1 MFEISCFVLNKCNEQ
16 IIWASDKRQLVL
28 MHCCVI
34 PDDKLT
40 MTKNGN
46 LELNCSGNILWQTS
60 TTGKG
65 NFAALEDD
73 GGLVVYDK
81 NHKKLW
87 SSLDIPF
94 DTSKSK

>member
-1 MFEISCFVLNKCNEQ
+1 MIQFI
-16 IIWASDKRQLVL
+16 
-28 MHCCVI
+28 
-34 PDDKLT
+34 
-40 MTKNGN
+40 
-46 LELNCSGNILWQTS
+46 NIFTHDENYFKWQTS

-65 NFAALEDD
+65 NFASLEDN

-94 DTSKSK
+94 DISKSKSNIYIYYKNLNSKNKFN